1 MTTPTGSGPKPG
13 RHRRHGNRPAPMPS
27 PRQVVAQALAAP
39 QAAPTIEEP
48 LTPHEIARLKLHFK
62 FLREH
67 RNLLKLR
74 VNAAEDLLLNGV
86 REPSHRGLCN
96 HLLAKVE
103 RNRVLAVSQTM
114 PPAEAVRLLGGIIR
128 FAPDIGYI
136 LRYLECVKQTS
147 SQAQAGAAV
156 IEALKQINFTEL
168 SAAQMRQLVAL
179 IVDVFA
185 ERDLPIFLLSLLY
198 DEPFRTALDR
208 SLDGFPEVLGRML
221 RPLRA
226 VHELIANPSTQA
238 PGDRGGRQDS
248 RVNPQALKAGV
259 ALLLDVNPLS
269 LVELSEPARRRLLQL
284 GCETLRSQPTLRSE
298 PLHQLLESLSFS
310 QADQAAATV
319 ALVAAMLAAHQETAA
334 RKLIDR
340 VLNPQH
346 SGSTLSRWQAAL
358 DAPRIGTVALDG
370 VRSNRELP
378 ACGRWYRGWHVPTQT
393 TVLVRYGG
401 DRRAA
406 GLRRVGG
413 ALAALAR
420 SGDCANRRFEHGAR
434 EAPVPCRRA
443 SGLSSEPRASKGP
456 TRAGTRA
463 ASLGRRALRTAG
475 GACARGRGAAG
486 CGTLPIQPGSGRPA
500 VACRSVG
507 HSERPARRG
516 HAGALRA
523 CTQELPATADV
534 GTLVFDA

>member
-1 MTTPTGSGPKPG
+1 
-13 RHRRHGNRPAPMPS
+13 MPS

-393 TVLVRYGG
+393 TVLVRYGEIVEQPVYAESVARW
-401 DRRAA
+401 RRLLVPGTARIVASSTVPAKRPYLAVELA
-406 GLRRVGG
+406 GYPLNRELQKGQRVQERVRLRWAVELC
-413 ALAALAR
+413 ALLAALAR
-420 SGDCANRRFEHGAR
+420 EGVALPDAEPYRFNLDQEGRLWLVDLWGIRSAQPDEAMRAHCEHARKSCQRLLTLAPSYSMPDDALERLEQVPDLVQMAQIFESG
-434 EAPVPCRRA
+434 
-443 SGLSSEPRASKGP
+443 
-456 TRAGTRA
+456 
-463 ASLGRRALRTAG
+463 
-475 GACARGRGAAG
+475 
-486 CGTLPIQPGSGRPA
+486 
-500 VACRSVG
+500 
-507 HSERPARRG
+507 
-516 HAGALRA
+516 
-523 CTQELPATADV
+523 
-534 GTLVFDA
+534 